1 MPDQTTELSPPL
13 PGLFLDP
20 LRIKAVIF
28 DMDGVLTDTATVH
41 EAAWALIFNAFLEAR
56 SPGSLPFSRDDYLR
70 HVDGKARLDG
80 VRDFLLTRSIE
91 LPEGS
96 TDDSPETPTVQGLA
110 KRKNTAFRAVLAA
123 KGAKAFPDTV
133 DFIDRLEAA
142 GVRIA
147 AISASKNAEDVLRS
161 AGIRERFP
169 VLVDGLVAA
178 ERGIPGKP
186 APDVFLTAVA
196 ELGFGPANAAIAE
209 DAVSGVRAGRA
220 GEFALVLGV
229 AREGT
234 PRALREAGADSV
246 VSSFDAVTIKGDS
259 GRA

>member
-13 PGLFLDP
+13 PGIVLDP
-20 LRIKAVIF
+20 ERIKAVIF

-41 EAAWALIFNAFLEAR
+41 EAAWALIFNAFLEAH
-56 SPGSLPFSRDDYLR
+56 SPGALPFSRDDYLR

-91 LPEGS
+91 LPMGS
-96 TDDSPETPTVQGLA
+96 PDDSSEMATIQGLA
-110 KRKNTAFRAVLAA
+110 QRKNTAFRAVLAA
-123 KGAKAFPDTV
+123 KGARTFPDTV

-178 ERGIPGKP
+178 ERRIPGKP
-186 APDVFLTAVA
+186 APDVFLTAAA
-196 ELGFGPANAAIAE
+196 ELGVGPANAAIAE

-220 GEFALVLGV
+220 GDFALVLGI
-229 AREGT
+229 ARDGT

-259 GRA
+259 ERA